1 MDEEKEKMKT
11 GKKLVIALI
20 MILLILTAGAY
31 GYGVHYFTD
40 HFLPGSQVN
49 GFNCSY
55 KTADETEK
63 LLAKEVQAYVL
74 TVDTRNN
81 GKESIT
87 AKEAG
92 LVYKPD
98 GGAKKLI
105 KKQDRYKW
113 FLAFNQKKKYTLAT
127 DTAYEDQNKLTEAVK
142 NLKCMQKDNME
153 KPADACIK
161 DNGETYE
168 IQPEK
173 EGTTLDTKKVQKVI
187 RAAVSAGD
195 KTVSL
200 EKKNCYKKPSI
211 YKDDEALKKDC
222 DQMNK
227 LTSCVITYDFSDR
240 SEQLDRN
247 TIKDWLQF
255 DEKGQLVWDD
265 NSFQQHV
272 ADYVAQLAATYDTVG
287 TEREFQTTSG
297 RTVYVSSSVYGWK
310 IDQSAETAQL
320 SKEIQSGTQT
330 TREPVFSQTANAYG
344 VNDLGNTYIE
354 VDLSEQHMYYYQN
367 GADIFESDFVSGNMS
382 YADRQT
388 HAGIFT
394 LYYKKSP
401 DVLRGTMKADGTY
414 EYESKVEYWMPFDG
428 GIGFHDASWRD
439 EFGGDIYLTD
449 GSHGCINMPPENA
462 GILYDLIQYDVPI
475 VCFY

>member
-105 KKQDRYKW
+105 KKQARYKW
-113 FLAFNQKKKYTLAT
+113 FLAFNQEKKYTLAT

-161 DNGETYE
+161 DNGETSRKKKE
-168 IQPEK
+168 RPWIQK
-173 EGTTLDTKKVQKVI
+173 
-187 RAAVSAGD
+187 R
-195 KTVSL
+195 
-200 EKKNCYKKPSI
+200 
-211 YKDDEALKKDC
+211 
-222 DQMNK
+222 
-227 LTSCVITYDFSDR
+227 FR
-240 SEQLDRN
+240 R
-247 TIKDWLQF
+247 
-255 DEKGQLVWDD
+255 
-265 NSFQQHV
+265 
-272 ADYVAQLAATYDTVG
+272 
-287 TEREFQTTSG
+287 
-297 RTVYVSSSVYGWK
+297 
-310 IDQSAETAQL
+310 
-320 SKEIQSGTQT
+320 
-330 TREPVFSQTANAYG
+330 
-344 VNDLGNTYIE
+344 
-354 VDLSEQHMYYYQN
+354 
-367 GADIFESDFVSGNMS
+367 
-382 YADRQT
+382 
-388 HAGIFT
+388 
-394 LYYKKSP
+394 
-401 DVLRGTMKADGTY
+401 
-414 EYESKVEYWMPFDG
+414 
-428 GIGFHDASWRD
+428 
-439 EFGGDIYLTD
+439 
-449 GSHGCINMPPENA
+449 
-462 GILYDLIQYDVPI
+462 
-475 VCFY
+475 

>member
-20 MILLILTAGAY
+20 MVLLILTAGAY

-74 TVDTRNN
+74 TVETRNN

-87 AKEAG
+87 AKEAS

-105 KKQDRYKW
+105 RKQDRYKW
-113 FLAFNQKKKYTLAT
+113 FLAFNQKKKYTLAA

-153 KPADACIK
+153 KPEDACIK

-195 KTVSL
+195 KKVSL

-222 DQMNK
+222 DHP
-227 LTSCVITYDFSDR
+227 LT
-240 SEQLDRN
+240 
-247 TIKDWLQF
+247 QF
-255 DEKGQLVWDD
+255 HLK
-265 NSFQQHV
+265 
-272 ADYVAQLAATYDTVG
+272 
-287 TEREFQTTSG
+287 
-297 RTVYVSSSVYGWK
+297 
-310 IDQSAETAQL
+310 
-320 SKEIQSGTQT
+320 SK
-330 TREPVFSQTANAYG
+330 
-344 VNDLGNTYIE
+344 
-354 VDLSEQHMYYYQN
+354 
-367 GADIFESDFVSGNMS
+367 
-382 YADRQT
+382 
-388 HAGIFT
+388 
-394 LYYKKSP
+394 
-401 DVLRGTMKADGTY
+401 
-414 EYESKVEYWMPFDG
+414 
-428 GIGFHDASWRD
+428 
-439 EFGGDIYLTD
+439 
-449 GSHGCINMPPENA
+449 
-462 GILYDLIQYDVPI
+462 
-475 VCFY
+475 

>member
-200 EKKNCYKKPSI
+200 
-211 YKDDEALKKDC
+211 
-222 DQMNK
+222 
-227 LTSCVITYDFSDR
+227 
-240 SEQLDRN
+240 
-247 TIKDWLQF
+247 
-255 DEKGQLVWDD
+255 
-265 NSFQQHV
+265 
-272 ADYVAQLAATYDTVG
+272 
-287 TEREFQTTSG
+287 
-297 RTVYVSSSVYGWK
+297 
-310 IDQSAETAQL
+310 
-320 SKEIQSGTQT
+320 
-330 TREPVFSQTANAYG
+330 
-344 VNDLGNTYIE
+344 
-354 VDLSEQHMYYYQN
+354 
-367 GADIFESDFVSGNMS
+367 
-382 YADRQT
+382 
-388 HAGIFT
+388 
-394 LYYKKSP
+394 
-401 DVLRGTMKADGTY
+401 
-414 EYESKVEYWMPFDG
+414 
-428 GIGFHDASWRD
+428 
-439 EFGGDIYLTD
+439 
-449 GSHGCINMPPENA
+449 
-462 GILYDLIQYDVPI
+462 
-475 VCFY
+475 